1 MKVTIE
7 FTGLARDIAGEKTIQ
22 LELPE
27 RATYREVVRLLAA
40 RHPALVNVLIAP
52 DRETFLSSNMFVI
65 NGDMANP
72 AMLPDE
78 SPQEGDHLIL
88 VSLVT
93 GG

>member
-1 MKVTIE
+1 MKVTVE

-27 RATYREVVRLLAA
+27 RATYREVVRLLAE
-40 RHPALVNVLIAP
+40 RHPGLVNILISP

-72 AMLPDE
+72 AMVPDE